1 MSDYKQE
8 MQISTI
14 NKYIGNKNYEKDLYS
29 ELSEKREEER
39 GEPPLDIEEHKSQF
53 HEIQEEIG
61 QIEKTKP
68 RYCSKEDISTLEFE
82 DYSKCEWN
90 KEGDTRGQISLKRNF
105 ISDVEEDDLTEIM
118 CKLGNQISEEEYHDD
133 GDGELVSLKKC
144 MKSLVRIV
152 HRFGYTREHYIPVTK
167 THQSRDVN
175 STWS

>member
-1 MSDYKQE
+1 MSDGKRE
-8 MQISTI
+8 METSTI
-14 NKYIGNKNYEKDLYS
+14 NKYIDNKNYANDLYS
-29 ELSEKREEER
+29 ELHEKREEE
-39 GEPPLDIEEHKSQF
+39 GNSSSDYEETVSQF
-53 HEIQEEIG
+53 HEIQKEIKE
-61 QIEKTKP
+61 IEKTKP

-105 ISDVEEDDLTEIM
+105 ISDVEENDLTEIM
-118 CKLGNQISEEEYHDD
+118 CKLDNQIYEEEYHND
-133 GDGELVSLKKC
+133 GDGELISLKKC